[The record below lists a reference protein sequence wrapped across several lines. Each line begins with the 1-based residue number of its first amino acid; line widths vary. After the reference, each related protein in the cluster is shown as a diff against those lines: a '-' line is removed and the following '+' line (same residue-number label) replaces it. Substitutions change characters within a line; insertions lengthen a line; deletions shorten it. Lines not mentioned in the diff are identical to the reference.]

1 MKLLLLHAPERCRP
15 CHELSQRITRVFA
28 AGGYDRSVFN
38 HLHVDKN
45 KAKAAKYSYT
55 VIPTILLLDD
65 KGGELYRSEGRVSE
79 AKLHQLLT
87 WATTGEAPPSF
98 PVDAPSAD
106 IVFSR
111 TYARRR
117 EENGQRENYVETIH
131 RTVDDIATL
140 GNFTTD
146 EKSDVLSAALDQHTF
161 PSGRWLWVGGT
172 PWIHNQK
179 NFSGAYNCTS
189 TNVDSPESFGLMME
203 LAMMGSGTGA
213 VLEDEMVAKIPPV
226 HNKLNIQ
233 EILPIGTV
241 KNGKEDTILLQDIEG
256 LLHLLVGDSRKG
268 WVDAYQCLINLA
280 FSGYTEDSFNS
291 EVDLDNINILI
302 DLSNVRPT
310 GSKLKGFG
318 GTANPIKLEDLFHKV
333 ANILNDALGR
343 QLTPIEACLLI
354 DEAASCIVAGNIR
367 RSAGMR
373 QFSWTNEE
381 AANAKDSLYTQDE
394 AGSWK
399 VDPKREPL
407 RMANHTRCAHQKPSL
422 EEVKEAVIKQFH
434 SGEGAIQYVPEALA
448 RSSSDILA
456 DPDTFQ
462 SFIETYEEGYGPE
475 FLCSLID
482 IERPD
487 IDKAEKDAEIKHRL
501 QRYGLN
507 PCGEIL
513 GSDFHCNLAEVHLNQ
528 LDPMDLDLQDR
539 AFRAAALQACA
550 LLHHQ
555 FKDDRYQKSRELDP
569 IVGVSF
575 TGLFDF
581 FIEAFGERWLGWMMR
596 GRKDHECTDLVT
608 REEQYLAHWKKVV
621 DYTVRQYCNKHG
633 LHVPN
638 RTTTVQ
644 PAGTK
649 SLLTGASPG
658 WHPPKSQRF
667 IRRITVGANDP
678 VALAA
683 MDYGYNVIPAHS
695 AVDEGGKLLDDIHDP
710 RATEW
715 LIEIPTEV
723 SWANK
728 EGCDQY
734 DLSQLSAK
742 AQFELY
748 MQVQRHYTT
757 HNTSATIEFRE
768 SEIDELSEL
777 IHSSMGNG
785 YISAALLARFDANAT
800 FPRLPFEPIDEPTY
814 EHLLAGV
821 YDRRKEDL
829 SFEFLLNRYDRADLE
844 LEAADGACTSAACIV
859 KADKEERE
867 VKS

>member
-98 PVDAPSAD
+98 PADAPSAD

-146 EKSDVLSAALDQHTF
+146 EKADVLSAALDQHTF

-213 VLEDEMVAKIPPV
+213 VLEDHMVAKIPPV

-280 FSGYTEDSFNS
+280 FSDYTEDSFNS

-448 RSSSDILA
+448 RSSSDILT

-742 AQFELY
+742 AQFSLY